1 MATRTR
7 ILAPISPGEI
17 LSEHFIAG
25 HGGLTPYRVALDMG
39 LRPPVVYELISGK
52 RSITAPLALRLG
64 RYFGTSPQFWIN
76 LQSHYDLEVAER
88 KLGKRVLREVKPL
101 AA

>member
-1 MATRTR
+1 MATRPKT
-7 ILAPISPGEI
+7 LAPVSPGEI
-17 LSEHFIAG
+17 LAEHFIAG
-25 HGGLTPYRVALDMG
+25 HRGLSAYRVALDMG

-64 RYFGTSPQFWIN
+64 RYFGTTPQFWID
-76 LQSHYDLEVAER
+76 LQSHYDLELAER
-88 KLGKRVLREVKPL
+88 ALGKRVRKEVKPL

>member
-1 MATRTR
+1 MATQRKKLPPVR
-7 ILAPISPGEI
+7 PGEI
-17 LSEHFIAG
+17 LAEHFIAG
-25 HGGLTPYRVALDMG
+25 YDHLTAYRVAIDMG

-64 RYFGTSPQFWIN
+64 RYFGTTAQFWIN
-76 LQSHYDLEVAER
+76 LQAHYDLEMAES
-88 KLGKRVLREVKPL
+88 KYGDRVREEVTPL

>member
-1 MATRTR
+1 MATKSKK
-7 ILAPISPGEI
+7 LAPISPGEM

-25 HGGLTPYRVALDMG
+25 HAGLTAYRVALGMG
-39 LRPPVVYELISGK
+39 VRPPVVYELISGK
-52 RSITAPLALRLG
+52 RSITAALALRLA
-64 RYFGTSPQFWIN
+64 RYFGNSPQFWIN

-88 KLGKRVLREVKPL
+88 KLGARVRKEVTPL